1 MLHINDITYRI
12 GDRLLLEGATAGI
25 PAGHKVGLVGKN
37 GTGKT
42 TLLKIILGEL
52 GTETGSITT
61 PRNARIGTV
70 AQEAPGTD
78 DTLIETVL
86 AADTERANLLAEA
99 ETATDAHRIAEIQT
113 RLADIDAHSAPAR
126 AATILAGLGFD
137 HDAQHQPCREF
148 SGGWRMR
155 VALAAILF
163 SKPDILLLDEPTNYL
178 DLEGTIWLENYLKT
192 YPYTVVI
199 VSHDRNLLNKCVTS
213 ILHLSERKLTLYAG
227 GYDRFERTRRE
238 KQELLLKLREKQQ
251 NQRRHMQAFVD
262 RFRYKASKAKQAQS
276 RLKALERL
284 EPIAT
289 MVDEHTVPFN
299 IPNPKMM
306 KSPLVRMEKVAV
318 GYEEGKPILKNI
330 DLRLDMDDRIA
341 LLGANGN
348 GKSTFAKLLARRL
361 LPMDGKLF
369 ASKKIDIAY
378 FAQHQLDEL
387 NPEETAFD
395 HFRTLMGEEATQ
407 AQIRARLG
415 SYGFGIEKADL
426 KVKKLSGGEKARLL
440 LAIATFKG
448 PHILILDEPTNH
460 LDVDSREALV
470 HALNEFEGAVILISH
485 DRHLIET
492 SADRLW
498 MIADGTL
505 SNFEGDLDDYERI
518 LLQRNSGKSK
528 QNAERSSDSK
538 QSQRQSE
545 ALNRK
550 ALQPLKKAM
559 EDADRRVHKLQD
571 DLAKLDKA
579 LAIPGIYQ
587 NEPEKATRFA
597 QKRAEVEALIDEAE
611 HDWLEKSEAYEK
623 AKGG

>member
-1 MLHINDITYRI
+1 
-12 GDRLLLEGATAGI
+12 
-25 PAGHKVGLVGKN
+25 
-37 GTGKT
+37 
-42 TLLKIILGEL
+42 
-52 GTETGSITT
+52 
-61 PRNARIGTV
+61 
-70 AQEAPGTD
+70 
-78 DTLIETVL
+78 
-86 AADTERANLLAEA
+86 
-99 ETATDAHRIAEIQT
+99 
-113 RLADIDAHSAPAR
+113 
-126 AATILAGLGFD
+126 
-137 HDAQHQPCREF
+137 
-148 SGGWRMR
+148 MR